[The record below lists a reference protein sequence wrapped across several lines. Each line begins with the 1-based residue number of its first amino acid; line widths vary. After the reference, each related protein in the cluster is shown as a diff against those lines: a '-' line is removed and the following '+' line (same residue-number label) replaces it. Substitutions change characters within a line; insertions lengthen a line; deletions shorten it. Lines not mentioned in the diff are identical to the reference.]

1 MKFIG
6 SLLLLV
12 SVLITSFSVNADDTV
27 VSDVSTIMQGN
38 CLSSYND
45 KYANKKE
52 HKAFTYARGD
62 KGQQACNW
70 WYGKSTAE
78 SAKVAA
84 LKSCN
89 KNRKKRKIKND
100 CEVIDVDSNIV
111 VKKGVLPAVAI
122 PDYKTPVGVEYDALH
137 DNAMRILEGGNCQR
151 MFRKYLTYK
160 NFKAFAYTTSEKG
173 FYGVCTFNDRYFPD
187 IAEKEALERCNK
199 RRLKSI
205 YSKTN
210 TPECKIFAINNTIV
224 LSREDLGLAPF
235 KMNLLR
241 AAERMSVRA
250 TTEILDSGEDIEQV
264 DKKGNT
270 PLLLAIKSKRVE
282 MVKYLI
288 EKGAN
293 INSTSKY
300 KKTPLDIALKT
311 KKNTKVV
318 RLLKNK
324 GAKRHKEL
332 LKINQ
337 ALRSEKWHKLLY
349 TATLFI
355 LTVNYLL

>member
-12 SVLITSFSVNADDTV
+12 SILITSFSVNADDTV

-38 CLSSYND
+38 CLSSF
-45 KYANKKE
+45 NKKYSAKKD
-52 HKAFTYARGD
+52 HKAFAYVRD
-62 KGQQACNW
+62 EKGKQACNW

-78 SAKVAA
+78 SAELAA
-84 LKSCN
+84 LKSCK
-89 KNRKKRKIKND
+89 KNRIKRRIKNE
-100 CEVIDVDSNIV
+100 CEIIDIDSEIVI
-111 VKKGVLPAVAI
+111 KKGVFPEVVF
-122 PDYKTPVGVEYDALH
+122 PDYKTPVDAEYDDLH

-173 FYGVCTFNDRYFPD
+173 FYGVCSFYDRYVPD
-187 IAEKEALERCNK
+187 IAEKEALDKCNN

-250 TTEILDSGEDIEQV
+250 TTEILDSGEDIEQA

-324 GAKRHKEL
+324 GAKKHKEL

-349 TATLFI
+349 AATLFI
-355 LTVNYLL
+355 LTANYLL